1 MSRVVFEVPRVRE
14 RHAVALRYHWNEWD
28 MRRQALKAANIKKSR
43 TVSVQSHLSYFRREN
58 DTQVYA
64 PKEGGTQT
72 GISTGTNPIRVVRYV
87 EGLRGGPVRAAGS
100 SSESVEPSVRVA
112 SYTIDLA

>member
-1 MSRVVFEVPRVRE
+1 
-14 RHAVALRYHWNEWD
+14 

-64 PKEGGTQT
+64 PKDGETQT
-72 GISTGTNPIRVVRYV
+72 GISTGTNPIRVVRYI
-87 EGLRGGPVRAAGS
+87 EGLRGGPVKAVGEGGDAT
-100 SSESVEPSVRVA
+100 VRVA